1 MKRAALVLA
10 AMVIASMIRSYAVTT
25 VCSLEP
31 SVATQQVVIHPVA
44 DTGSLS
50 QEPAIAVIERYAEAL
65 GYSQTLRRVEIAN
78 QDNEV
83 SVIIY
88 MPEICGE

>member
-1 MKRAALVLA
+1 MKRAVLVLA
-10 AMVIASMIRSYAVTT
+10 AMAIASMIRSYAVTA

-31 SVATQQVVIHPVA
+31 SVATQQVAINPVA

-50 QEPAIAVIERYAEAL
+50 QEAAIAVIEQYAEAL

-83 SVIIY
+83 AVTLY
-88 MPEICGE
+88 RPEICSE

>member
-1 MKRAALVLA
+1 MKRAVVVLA
-10 AMVIASMIRSYAVTT
+10 AMAIASMIRSYAVTT

-31 SVATQQVVIHPVA
+31 SVATQHVVINPGA

-50 QEPAIAVIERYAEAL
+50 QEPAIAFIEQSAEAL
-65 GYSQTLRRVEIAN
+65 GYSQTLRRVEIAD

-83 SVIIY
+83 AVTIY
-88 MPEICGE
+88 MPEVCGE

>member
-1 MKRAALVLA
+1 MKRALLVLA
-10 AMVIASMIRSYAVTT
+10 SMAIASMIQSYAVTT

-31 SVATQQVVIHPVA
+31 SVATQQVVINPVA
-44 DTGSLS
+44 DTGSRS
-50 QEPAIAVIERYAEAL
+50 QEPAIAVIEQYAEAL

-83 SVIIY
+83 AVTIY
-88 MPEICGE
+88 MPEICSE

>member
-1 MKRAALVLA
+1 VKRAVLVLA
-10 AMVIASMIRSYAVTT
+10 TMAIASMIRSYAVTT

-31 SVATQQVVIHPVA
+31 SVATQQVVINPVA

-50 QEPAIAVIERYAEAL
+50 QEPAIAVIEQYAEAR
-65 GYSQTLRRVEIAN
+65 GYSKTLRRIEIAN

-83 SVIIY
+83 AVIIY

>member
-10 AMVIASMIRSYAVTT
+10 SMAIASMIQSYAVTT

-31 SVATQQVVIHPVA
+31 SVATQQVVINPVA

-50 QEPAIAVIERYAEAL
+50 QEPAIAVVEQLAEAL

-83 SVIIY
+83 GITIY

>member
-1 MKRAALVLA
+1 MLVLA
-10 AMVIASMIRSYAVTT
+10 AMAIASMIRSYAVTT

-31 SVATQQVVIHPVA
+31 SVATQQVVISSLA

-50 QEPAIAVIERYAEAL
+50 QEPAIAVIEQYAEAL
-65 GYSQTLRRVEIAN
+65 GYGLRRVEIAN

-83 SVIIY
+83 VVIIY

>member
-1 MKRAALVLA
+1 MKRAVLALA
-10 AMVIASMIRSYAVTT
+10 AMAIASMIRSYAVTT

-31 SVATQQVVIHPVA
+31 SVATQQVVISPLA

-50 QEPAIAVIERYAEAL
+50 QEPAIAVIEQYAEAL
-65 GYSQTLRRVEIAN
+65 GYSLTLRRVEIAN

-83 SVIIY
+83 AVTIY

>member
-1 MKRAALVLA
+1 MKRAVLVLA
-10 AMVIASMIRSYAVTT
+10 SMAIASMIRSYAVTT

-31 SVATQQVVIHPVA
+31 SVATQQVVITPVA
-44 DTGSLS
+44 DTGGLS
-50 QEPAIAVIERYAEAL
+50 EEPAIAVIEQYAEAL
-65 GYSQTLRRVEIAN
+65 GFSLTLRRVEIAN

-83 SVIIY
+83 VVIIY

>member
-1 MKRAALVLA
+1 MKRAVLVLA
-10 AMVIASMIRSYAVTT
+10 AMAIASMIRSYAVTT

-31 SVATQQVVIHPVA
+31 SVAKQQVVINPVA

-50 QEPAIAVIERYAEAL
+50 QEPAIAVIEHYAEAL

-83 SVIIY
+83 AVTIY
-88 MPEICGE
+88 MPGICGE

>member
-1 MKRAALVLA
+1 MKRAVLVLA
-10 AMVIASMIRSYAVTT
+10 AMAIASMIRSYAVTT

-31 SVATQQVVIHPVA
+31 SVATQQVVISPLA

-50 QEPAIAVIERYAEAL
+50 QEPAIAVIEQYAEAL
-65 GYSQTLRRVEIAN
+65 GYSLTLRRVEIAN

-83 SVIIY
+83 VVTIY
-88 MPEICGE
+88 MPAICGE

>member
-1 MKRAALVLA
+1 MKRAVLVLA
-10 AMVIASMIRSYAVTT
+10 AMAIASMIRSYAVTT

-31 SVATQQVVIHPVA
+31 SVATQQVVISPLA

-50 QEPAIAVIERYAEAL
+50 QEPAIAVIEKYAEGL
-65 GYSQTLRRVEIAN
+65 GYSQTLRRIEIAN

-83 SVIIY
+83 AVIIY

>member
-1 MKRAALVLA
+1 VKRAVLVLA
-10 AMVIASMIRSYAVTT
+10 AMAIASMIRSYAVTT

-31 SVATQQVVIHPVA
+31 SVATQQVVINPVA
-44 DTGSLS
+44 DMGSLS
-50 QEPAIAVIERYAEAL
+50 QEPAIAVIEQHAEAL

-78 QDNEV
+78 KDDEAA
-83 SVIIY
+83 VIIY

>member
-1 MKRAALVLA
+1 MKRAVRVLA
-10 AMVIASMIRSYAVTT
+10 AMAIASMIRSYAVTT

-31 SVATQQVVIHPVA
+31 SVATQQVVINPVSE
-44 DTGSLS
+44 TGGLG
-50 QEPAIAVIERYAEAL
+50 QVPAIAVIEQYAEAL
-65 GYSQTLRRVEIAN
+65 GYSLTLRRIEIAN

-83 SVIIY
+83 AVTIY

>member
-1 MKRAALVLA
+1 MRRALLVLA
-10 AMVIASMIRSYAVTT
+10 AMAIASMIRSYAVTT

-31 SVATQQVVIHPVA
+31 SVATQHVVIHPVA

-50 QEPAIAVIERYAEAL
+50 QEPAITVIEHYAEAL
-65 GYSQTLRRVEIAN
+65 GYSLRRVEITN

-83 SVIIY
+83 VVIIF
-88 MPEICGE
+88 MPQICGG

>member
-1 MKRAALVLA
+1 MKRAVRVLA
-10 AMVIASMIRSYAVTT
+10 AMAIASMIRSYAVTT

-31 SVATQQVVIHPVA
+31 SVATQQVVISPLA

-50 QEPAIAVIERYAEAL
+50 QEPAIAVIEQYAEAL
-65 GYSQTLRRVEIAN
+65 GFSLTLRRVEIAN

-83 SVIIY
+83 AVTIY

>member
-1 MKRAALVLA
+1 VKRAVLILA
-10 AMVIASMIRSYAVTT
+10 SMAIASMIRSYAVTT

-50 QEPAIAVIERYAEAL
+50 QEPAIAVIEYYAEAL
-65 GYSQTLRRVEIAN
+65 GYSLRRVEITN
-78 QDNEV
+78 QDDEV
-83 SVIIY
+83 FVTIY
-88 MPEICGE
+88 MPEICGG

>member
-1 MKRAALVLA
+1 MKRAVRVLA
-10 AMVIASMIRSYAVTT
+10 AMAIASMIRSYAVTT

-31 SVATQQVVIHPVA
+31 SVATQQVVITPVA
-44 DTGSLS
+44 DTGGLS
-50 QEPAIAVIERYAEAL
+50 EEPAIAVIEQYAEAL
-65 GYSQTLRRVEIAN
+65 GFSLTLRRVEIAN

-83 SVIIY
+83 VVIIY